1 MPFPSRPSMQE
12 HDAGMVSPACS
23 PPASPPPAPDPRV
36 VSRRHALGTAV
47 AGASST
53 RSGNP
58 ATSPP
63 RGPRALAIAFVA
75 AADAFAR
82 IFAHPPPA
90 AGTRP
95 LMIVRAASPV
105 DADALG
111 STATLRV
118 ALPPGYHLTR
128 GANSRFEVV
137 VAEGH
142 VQVSPSSGKL
152 EDGKDVVLRIEASKK
167 TPSDGAAPGEV
178 LADATVYFCR
188 EDDVCLLQR
197 ARFEIPLQPGGARE
211 AMLRLDVQPPVT
223 ETIPANLATIPGFD
237 E

>member
-63 RGPRALAIAFVA
+63 AAHARLPSRLVA

-95 LMIVRAASPV
+95 LMIVRAASPGGRRRAGIDG
-105 DADALG
+105 DAQ
-111 STATLRV
+111 SRPSPRV
-118 ALPPGYHLTR
+118 PPHR

-137 VAEGH
+137 VAEGN
-142 VQVSPSSGKL
+142 VQGLPELGK
-152 EDGKDVVLRIEASKK
+152 
-167 TPSDGAAPGEV
+167 
-178 LADATVYFCR
+178 
-188 EDDVCLLQR
+188 
-197 ARFEIPLQPGGARE
+197 ARGW
-211 AMLRLDVQPPVT
+211 
-223 ETIPANLATIPGFD
+223 
-237 E
+237 